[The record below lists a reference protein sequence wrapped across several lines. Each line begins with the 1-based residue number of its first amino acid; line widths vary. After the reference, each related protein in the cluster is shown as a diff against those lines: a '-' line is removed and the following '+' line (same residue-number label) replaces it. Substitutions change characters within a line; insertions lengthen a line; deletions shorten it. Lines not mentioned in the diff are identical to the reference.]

1 MGTASKPHN
10 VRIRRGDMVRV
21 IAGDDRGRDGRVLRI
36 LEDERKVVVEGVNL
50 VHRHVRRS
58 QKNPRG
64 GRIRR
69 EAAIHISNVMVLD
82 SERKVPTRVGRRQE
96 DPAKKARGW
105 VRYGRRSGRPVGEE
119 TPKKARR
126 REKDKE

>member
-1 MGTASKPHN
+1 MGTAKRPHN

-21 IAGDDRGRDGRVLRI
+21 IAGDDRGRDGRVLRV
-36 LEDERKVVVEGVNL
+36 LEEDRKIVVEGVNL

-82 SERKVPTRVGRRQE
+82 GDRKVPTRVGRRCE
-96 DPAKKARGW
+96 DAAKGARGW
-105 VRYGRRSGRPVGEE
+105 VRFGRKGGGVIGEE
-119 TPKKARR
+119 SSKKARR

>member
-1 MGTASKPHN
+1 
-10 VRIRRGDMVRV
+10 VRIRRGDIVRV

-36 LEDERKVVVEGVNL
+36 LEEDRKIVVEGVNM

-58 QKNPRG
+58 QKNPGG

-82 SERKVPTRVGRRQE
+82 SETKAPTRVGRRCE
-96 DPAKKARGW
+96 DAAKGARGW
-105 VRYGRRSGRPVGEE
+105 VRYGRKGGRPVGEE

-126 REKDKE
+126 KEKGKE